1 MLPEFDNDPL
11 LELYNIIYA
20 TMYRDEFKKTEHSY
34 MV

>member
-11 LELYNIIYA
+11 LELYIIYA

>member
-1 MLPEFDNDPL
+1 MLPEFDNYPL

-20 TMYRDEFKKTEHSY
+20 TMYRDEFKKSEHSY